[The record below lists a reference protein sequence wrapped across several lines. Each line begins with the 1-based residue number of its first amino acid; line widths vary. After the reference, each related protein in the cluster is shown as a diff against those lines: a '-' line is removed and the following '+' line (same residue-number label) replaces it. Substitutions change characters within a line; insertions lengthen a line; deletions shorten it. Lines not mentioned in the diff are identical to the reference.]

1 MKKIHFV
8 LLIIILKEIKVE
20 LFNNAI
26 YNLILKDKYFSYY
39 KNKIQIINSTKFA
52 RKSKFRI
59 KIYPKSLCNI
69 EHVESNLILTV
80 VNSKLKLIP
89 KLKKTTNTIWFLLE
103 ITNNNYIIKNMN
115 ECYIYYKNN
124 NLKCEKIKRNE
135 ASIFYLVKIYEELNH
150 SQKDLELIEKEPID
164 LVVKY
169 IDLRDPYLKR
179 KGIPQ
184 IKKDED
190 NQELKYSIRSVL
202 KNIPWVRKIFIILPN
217 KKVRYFKDYNLI
229 KEKIVYINDKD
240 LLGFDSSNIY
250 TFHFNY
256 WKLKEKYNVSEN
268 IISMDDDYFIGKPLK
283 KSDFFY
289 VDHGKV
295 TPAIITTSFKEV
307 SKDKLLI
314 SLNNL
319 KLLAKEA
326 KERQNDSVY
335 YYTIGNTLLFILSLL
350 KKEKI
355 IAPKFTHNA
364 LPCNL
369 KDIKEMYDLVY
380 KSEFKSSTL
389 DSIYRGIETLQFQS
403 FYITYKFN
411 KNYNTKVNP
420 ISCAYIDHNNAILAN
435 YNYSLFVINTGG
447 LDYSPISF
455 KKARLAMETIF
466 PEPTPY
472 EIIINNSYFHSLAFN
487 IVYELDKEIEELKLK
502 NVNKNN
508 IVIFDKVNILLFFI
522 IISKIVL
529 IFGVYFS

>member
-1 MKKIHFV
+1 MFV
-8 LLIIILKEIKVE
+8 
-20 LFNNAI
+20 
-26 YNLILKDKYFSYY
+26 
-39 KNKIQIINSTKFA
+39 T
-52 RKSKFRI
+52 
-59 KIYPKSLCNI
+59 
-69 EHVESNLILTV
+69 
-80 VNSKLKLIP
+80 
-89 KLKKTTNTIWFLLE
+89 
-103 ITNNNYIIKNMN
+103 
-115 ECYIYYKNN
+115 
-124 NLKCEKIKRNE
+124 
-135 ASIFYLVKIYEELNH
+135 
-150 SQKDLELIEKEPID
+150 
-164 LVVKY
+164 
-169 IDLRDPYLKR
+169 
-179 KGIPQ
+179 
-184 IKKDED
+184 
-190 NQELKYSIRSVL
+190 
-202 KNIPWVRKIFIILPN
+202 
-217 KKVRYFKDYNLI
+217 
-229 KEKIVYINDKD
+229 KIVYINDKD
-240 LLGFDSSNIY
+240 FLGFDSSNIY
-250 TFHFNY
+250 TFHFHF
-256 WKLKEKYNVSEN
+256 WKLKKYNVSEN
-268 IISMDDDYFIGKPLK
+268 IISMDDDFFIGKPLK

-289 VDHGKV
+289 VEKGKV
-295 TPAIITTSFKEV
+295 IPAIIATTFKEKTKENLLSV
-307 SKDKLLI
+307 LKD
-314 SLNNL
+314 L
-319 KLLAKEA
+319 KIKAKESE
-326 KERQNDSVY
+326 KKQNDKVY
-335 YYTIGNTLLFILSLL
+335 LYTIINTLLFILRLL

-355 IAPKFTHNA
+355 ISPKFTHNA

-369 KDIKEMYDLVY
+369 NDIKEMYDLVY